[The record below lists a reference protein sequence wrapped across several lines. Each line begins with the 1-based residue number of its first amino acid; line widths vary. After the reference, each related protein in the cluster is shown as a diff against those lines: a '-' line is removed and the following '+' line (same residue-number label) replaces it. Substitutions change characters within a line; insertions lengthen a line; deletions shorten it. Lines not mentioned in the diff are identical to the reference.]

1 MFCCGDKADSMM
13 KDMFEMTKK
22 IEKLTEIIEK
32 QQIHLHK
39 DVEEIKKLE
48 ENKKK
53 EAIKGFFFLFFR
65 FVI

>member
-1 MFCCGDKADSMM
+1 M